1 MTARAGV
8 YGYWSSPRAF
18 VMVAAGAT
26 IGFGN
31 MFSLPYLLGHYGGGA
46 FLLVYVLF
54 LFFVSLPLIMAELLM
69 GRRGRANVVTTTRLL
84 AEEAQMHIPAVWSW
98 MAWLALLGAILV
110 LSYYSVIAG
119 WSMAFTIR
127 GAAGV
132 LSDKNPAAIRE
143 ILLSLVGDPE
153 RSLTWHTMFMITATI
168 YVAHGRAGLERVA
181 GYLMPMAFISLL
193 LLLVSA
199 LAVGDLGAGLRLML
213 TPDFSKLGL
222 EGTLEALQQAF
233 FSLALGMGVM
243 MTLGL
248 YMPARVSLPV
258 VAGAVVIVD
267 LLFALMSGLAV
278 FAFIFAVGEAP
289 TQGVGLVFQQLP
301 LVIGEHQGSPMIL
314 IFLYL
319 SLFLATLTSA
329 IGLMEAVVVW
339 LMERYELSRSMATTA
354 TGVVIWF
361 FGLGTLLS
369 FNAWQDL
376 LLFGKTFYQ
385 WIELLTGHVLLPL
398 IGVGICVFVSRAM
411 HEDVLREAWGGG
423 SRWSFEVWRFCLR
436 YPARIGLVLVLL
448 YSLGFFRLVQ
458 YLWLGSS

>member
-1 MTARAGV
+1 MIPRPGV
-8 YGYWSSPRAF
+8 YGYWSSPQAF

-46 FLLVYVLF
+46 FLLVYIAC

-84 AEEAQMHIPAVWSW
+84 AEEAQMHVPAVWSW
-98 MAWLALLGAILV
+98 MAWLALLGAVLV

-132 LSDKNPAAIRE
+132 LSGKDPASMRE
-143 ILLSLVGDPE
+143 ILVSLVGDPE
-153 RSLTWHTMFMITATI
+153 RSLTWHTMFMITASI
-168 YVAHGRAGLERVA
+168 FVAHGRAGLERVA
-181 GYLMPMAFISLL
+181 GYLMPMAFVSLL

-199 LAVGDLGAGLRLML
+199 LAVGDLGAGLRLL
-213 TPDFSKLGL
+213 ITPDFSRLGW
-222 EGTLEALQQAF
+222 EGALEALQQAF

-248 YMPARVSLPV
+248 YMPERFSLPMV
-258 VAGAVVIVD
+258 GGAVVVVD

-278 FAFIFAVGEAP
+278 FGFIFAVGEAP
-289 TQGVGLVFQQLP
+289 TYGVRLVFQQLP
-301 LVIGEHQGSPMIL
+301 LVIGENSGSHMIL
-314 IFLYL
+314 VFLYL

-329 IGLMEAVVVW
+329 IGLMEPVVVW
-339 LMERYELSRSMATTA
+339 LMERYELSRSMASSA
-354 TGVVIWF
+354 TGVIIWF

-369 FNAWQDL
+369 FNVWQDL
-376 LLFGKTFYQ
+376 LLFGKTVYQ
-385 WIELLTGHVLLPL
+385 WLELLTGHILLPL

-411 HEDVLREAWGGG
+411 HVEVLRESWGGG

-448 YSLGFFRLVQ
+448 YSLGLFRLVQ
-458 YLWLGSS
+458 YLWLGTS

>member
-31 MFSLPYLLGHYGGGA
+31 MFSLPYLVGHYGGGA
-46 FLLVYVLF
+46 FLLAYILC

-69 GRRGRANVVTTTRLL
+69 GRRGRANVVTTTRVL
-84 AEEAQMHIPAVWSW
+84 AQEAQMHIPAVWSW
-98 MAWLALLGAILV
+98 MAWLALLGAIFV

-127 GAAGV
+127 AAAGV
-132 LSDKNPAAIRE
+132 LTDKDPATMRE

-153 RSLTWHTMFMITATI
+153 RSMTWHTMFMITATI
-168 YVAHGRAGLERVA
+168 FVAHGRAGLERVA
-181 GYLMPMAFISLL
+181 GYLVPMAFVSLVLL
-193 LLLVSA
+193 LACA
-199 LAVGDLGAGLRLML
+199 LAVGDLTAGLRLLL
-213 TPDFSKLGL
+213 TPDFSKLGW
-222 EGTLEALQQAF
+222 EGVFEALQQAF

-248 YMPARVSLPV
+248 YMPERVSLPV
-258 VAGAVVIVD
+258 VAGAVVVVD
-267 LLFALMSGLAV
+267 LIFALISGLVV
-278 FAFIFAVGEAP
+278 FAFIFAVGESP
-289 TQGVGLVFQQLP
+289 TYGVRLVFQQLP
-301 LVIGEHQGSPMIL
+301 LVVGGHNGSQMIL

-329 IGLMEAVVVW
+329 MGLMEAVVVW
-339 LMERYELSRSMATTA
+339 LMERYDLSRSMASTA
-354 TGVVIWF
+354 TGVAIWF
-361 FGLGTLLS
+361 VGLGTLLS
-369 FNAWQDL
+369 FNVWQTL
-376 LLFGKTFYQ
+376 LIFGKTFYQ
-385 WIELLTGHVLLPL
+385 WLELLTGHILLPL

-423 SRWSFEVWRFCLR
+423 SRWSFNVWRFCLR
-436 YPARIGLVLVLL
+436 YPARMGLVLLL
-448 YSLGFFRLVQ
+448 FYSLGVFKLIK
-458 YLWLGSS
+458 YLWLA

>member
-31 MFSLPYLLGHYGGGA
+31 MFSLPYLLGQYGGGA
-46 FLLVYVLF
+46 FLLVYVLC

-69 GRRGRANVVTTTRLL
+69 GRRGRANVVTSTRLL
-84 AEEAQMHIPAVWSW
+84 AEEAQMHVPAIWSA
-98 MAWLALLGAILV
+98 MAWLALLGAMLV

-127 GAAGV
+127 AAAGV
-132 LSDKNPAAIRE
+132 LSQKTPAEMRE
-143 ILLSLVGDPE
+143 ILLALVGDPE
-153 RSLTWHTMFMITATI
+153 RALTWHTIFMISATI
-168 YVAHGRAGLERVA
+168 FVAHGRAGLERVA
-181 GYLMPMAFISLL
+181 GYLMPMAFVSLL
-193 LLLVSA
+193 LLLVCA
-199 LAVGDLGAGLRLML
+199 LAVGDLGAGLRLLL
-213 TPDFSKLGL
+213 TPDFSRLGWQ
-222 EGTLEALQQAF
+222 GVLEALQQAF

-248 YMPARVSLPV
+248 YMPERVSLPV
-258 VAGAVVIVD
+258 VGGAVILVD

-289 TQGVGLVFQQLP
+289 TYGVRLVFQQLP
-301 LVIGEHQGSPMIL
+301 LVVGGHTGSQLIL
-314 IFLYL
+314 VFLYL
-319 SLFLATLTSA
+319 SLFLATMTSA
-329 IGLMEAVVVW
+329 IGLMEPVVVW
-339 LMERYELSRSMATTA
+339 LMERYELSRSMASST

-369 FNAWQDL
+369 FNVWQDL

-385 WIELLTGHVLLPL
+385 WLELLTGHVLLPL
-398 IGVGICVFVSRAM
+398 IGLGVCVFVSRAM
-411 HEDVLREAWGGG
+411 PLDLLREAWGGG
-423 SRWSFEVWRFCLR
+423 SHWSFQVWRFCLR
-436 YPARIGLVLVLL
+436 YPARVGLLLVLL
-448 YSLGFFRLVQ
+448 YSLGFFRLVE
-458 YLWLGSS
+458 YLWLRTP

>member
-1 MTARAGV
+1 MTPRPGV
-8 YGYWSSPRAF
+8 YGYWSSPQAF

-31 MFSLPYLLGHYGGGA
+31 MFSLPYLLGTYGGGA
-46 FLLVYVLF
+46 FLLVYILF

-69 GRRGRANVVTTTRLL
+69 GRRGRANVVTTTKLL
-84 AEEAQMHIPAVWSW
+84 AEEARMHVPVLWSW

-127 GAAGV
+127 GAAGA
-132 LSDKNPAAIRE
+132 LSQKDPAAMRE

-153 RSLTWHTMFMITATI
+153 RSLTWHTMFMITASTF
-168 YVAHGRAGLERVA
+168 VAHGRAGLERVA
-181 GYLMPMAFISLL
+181 RYLMPMAFVMLL

-199 LAVGDLGAGLRLML
+199 LALGDLGAGLRRLL
-213 TPDFSKLGL
+213 TPDFAKLGW

-248 YMPARVSLPV
+248 YMPERFSLPV
-258 VAGAVVIVD
+258 VGGAVVLVD
-267 LLFALMSGLAV
+267 LIFALMSGLAV
-278 FAFIFAVGEAP
+278 FGFIYAIGETP
-289 TQGVGLVFQQLP
+289 TYGVRLVFQQLP
-301 LVIGEHQGSPMIL
+301 MVIGGIPGSQLIL

-329 IGLMEAVVVW
+329 IGLMEPVVVW
-339 LMERYELSRSMATTA
+339 LMERYEMTRSMASSTA
-354 TGVVIWF
+354 GVIIWF

-376 LLFGKTFYQ
+376 LLLGKTFYQ
-385 WIELLTGHVLLPL
+385 WLELLTGHVLLPL

-411 HEDVLREAWGGG
+411 HIEVLREAWGGG
-423 SRWSFEVWRFCLR
+423 SNWSFDVWRFCLR

-448 YSLGFFRLVQ
+448 YSVGLFDLVKA
-458 YLWLGSS
+458 LWLSAP